1 MAFLNFKARGG
12 AARALQNFPFEII
25 LENVQSG
32 ISSAAFNGKAPCDT
46 GTQNYLSPFEYKTVK
61 DYPSVNTSGKVSFKI
76 FSGSKLFAQPTFF
89 DSSAPVS
96 GIKTSYQGD
105 LNQFVIKNDCTG
117 VLKEPLMT
125 IYGLNR
131 SIFLDGFLANASE
144 TDSLK
149 IWLGVAFPVGDP
161 NPIYNS
167 PMSSF
172 QSYATGEC
180 SDCTKRA
187 NIPMS
192 AFIGVNMGDW
202 LPSVEARL
210 IDKST
215 NPLKPRYERRQVLS
229 RVPIGE
235 INKSGVVT
243 QYSDSNLTL
252 TDMCL
257 QGIPCKMPL
266 STFCE
271 FR

>member
-1 MAFLNFKARGG
+1 
-12 AARALQNFPFEII
+12 
-25 LENVQSG
+25 
-32 ISSAAFNGKAPCDT
+32 
-46 GTQNYLSPFEYKTVK
+46 
-61 DYPSVNTSGKVSFKI
+61 
-76 FSGSKLFAQPTFF
+76 
-89 DSSAPVS
+89 
-96 GIKTSYQGD
+96 
-105 LNQFVIKNDCTG
+105 
-117 VLKEPLMT
+117 
-125 IYGLNR
+125 
-131 SIFLDGFLANASE
+131 
-144 TDSLK
+144 
-149 IWLGVAFPVGDP
+149 
-161 NPIYNS
+161 
-167 PMSSF
+167 
-172 QSYATGEC
+172 
-180 SDCTKRA
+180 
-187 NIPMS
+187 
-192 AFIGVNMGDW
+192 MGDW